1 MLVENEHLSLWTFV
15 KLQICPRREKWVFAI
30 ITSFASVANGRA
42 RDLWDSL

>member
-1 MLVENEHLSLWTFV
+1 MLVENEYLSLWTFV

-30 ITSFASVANGRA
+30 ASFASVANGRA